1 MTFVPSEMLVYKITY
16 KDGGENRKRKRAQ
29 KHKSSE
35 GEFIFAMLHE
45 YELSPKES
53 ESILETAKT
62 LFDSRLDQGSLP
74 THKGILINLNEN

>member
-1 MTFVPSEMLVYKITY
+1 VEKI
-16 KDGGENRKRKRAQ
+16 KEHQ

-53 ESILETAKT
+53 ESILESK
-62 LFDSRLDQGSLP
+62 
-74 THKGILINLNEN
+74 NVV

>member
-1 MTFVPSEMLVYKITY
+1 MLVLY
-16 KDGGENRKRKRAQ
+16 KDGGKIGKEKQHQ

-53 ESILETAKT
+53 ESILETAKRCLIRNNILWKST
-62 LFDSRLDQGSLP
+62 LTVKEGEIEVS
-74 THKGILINLNEN
+74 

>member
-1 MTFVPSEMLVYKITY
+1 MEGKIG
-16 KDGGENRKRKRAQ
+16 KEKEHQ

-53 ESILETAKT
+53 ESILGQQS
-62 LFDSRLDQGSLP
+62 DV
-74 THKGILINLNEN
+74 